1 MSKESTATIK
11 LASSE
16 IDSNILALL
25 VAKKNAE
32 MHNQLDS
39 AKAYDKLHEDF
50 CKIRDSIIEA
60 ENNNG

>member
-16 IDSNILALL
+16 IESNILALL

-32 MHNQLDS
+32 MHNQLDN
-39 AKAYDKLHEDF
+39 AKAYNKLYEDF

-60 ENNNG
+60 ENKNA